1 MLVLSQN
8 NQDYRHEY
16 NFDLTNFVFWFII
29 ICSAS
34 ESLGMSLP
42 KTIPLVSHL
51 LPSGGGDFVDSQVVS
66 RITI

>member
-1 MLVLSQN
+1 MLVFDQKDL
-8 NQDYRHEY
+8 DYGHES

-34 ESLGMSLP
+34 ESLGMFLP

-51 LPSGGGDFVDSQVVS
+51 LPSGGGDLVDSGG
-66 RITI
+66 